1 MKTPHCARH
10 SAFSGTPWEV
20 DGEMARNL
28 GVYVEDN
35 LRLQHT
41 LEEAKAEMDAAAKTA
56 RERASGKAVRP
67 QRKRNC
73 RVDNKPIRQGPRPR
87 RIRKIPRYFQLADY
101 PEVIAH
107 GAI

>member
-10 SAFSGTPWEV
+10 SAS
-20 DGEMARNL
+20 AAHQRNL

-56 RERASGKAVRP
+56 RERASGKAG
-67 QRKRNC
+67 QTARKRNC
-73 RVDNKPIRQGPRPR
+73 RVDSKPIRQGPRPR
-87 RIRKIPRYFQLADY
+87 RIRKIPRYFRLADH
-101 PEVIAH
+101 PEL
-107 GAI
+107 